1 MEDGVDDEV
10 GGDGDRLS
18 SLPENIIRHILSFLD
33 SIDIVRASAVSRKWR
48 YIWVSMP
55 YLCVDIPYRM
65 KFNDFVDWVLMF
77 RNRLVDIQIL
87 RISDLNLEE
96 NYAFYRLMDV
106 VTEFNL
112 QELDLMIQSS
122 DKIELPQCILNCR
135 SLVSLKLSLYR
146 LGTFPGLKKC
156 MFPGFSRLK
165 SLELC
170 SVMFMDSLSL
180 ANFVSSC
187 PHLENLSL
195 DYCSFVDDNIIEITA
210 ASLKHL
216 SFILPKGNMH
226 FKGPIRRE
234 QTIKFGLKVACPNL
248 VSLKVVNLRS
258 HEFSFQEM
266 NSLQNLLMDLD
277 RHYNDLEVQ
286 QCCHALSKM
295 LKGVCNVKALEVSE
309 VFLEDLHRLHLA
321 VDTECFAPSFN
332 NLKSLT
338 LHINNTDFNKHSLI
352 NILDCSPNLEALKF
366 FLRPSGGFWWT
377 NGNSPWKMPNRT
389 SSCLKYHLKIVELF
403 QVGDDKYELDLV
415 RFFLENGHVLQKM
428 RISWVERNLWDY
440 SNRVY
445 SNKGNT
451 DEFISEVMK
460 FPRSSPNIA
469 LTFVEP
475 NKLDRMFI
483 NTTAMGDHAWASSSG
498 VLPSDSSNTDT
509 IQVKSTADSDIDVTL
524 DAIDTKSI
532 AVSQGQ
538 NDTVCS
544 FTEALQKLVS
554 KTGLKCSDQLWL
566 FANMLFLMKDKR
578 EVFSL
583 LDDPE
588 DMLTWLRYEKEH
600 IV

>member
-1 MEDGVDDEV
+1 MEGGVDDEV

-18 SLPENIIRHILSFLD
+18 SLPENIIRHILSFLG
-33 SIDIVRASAVSRKWR
+33 SVDIVRASAVSRKWR

-65 KFNDFVDWVLMF
+65 KFNDFVGWVLMF

-112 QELDLMIQSS
+112 QELHLMIKSR

-135 SLVSLKLSLYR
+135 SLVSLKLNFYR
-146 LGTFPGLKKC
+146 LSGTFPGLKKC

-210 ASLKHL
+210 ASLKDL
-216 SFILPKGNMH
+216 SFILPKVNMH
-226 FKGPIRRE
+226 FKGPVRRE

-277 RHYNDLEVQ
+277 RHCYDLEVQ

-295 LKGVCNVKALEVSE
+295 LKGVCNVKALDVSE

-321 VDTECFAPSFN
+321 VDAECFAPSFN

-338 LHINNTDFNKHSLI
+338 LRINNTDFNKHSLI
-352 NILDCSPNLEALKF
+352 NILDCSPNLEAIKL
-366 FLRPSGGFWWT
+366 FLRQTGCFRWT
-377 NGNSPWKMPNRT
+377 NHNSPWKIPNRT

-403 QVGDDKYELDLV
+403 QVGDDKYEIDLV

-428 RISWVERNLWDY
+428 RISWVFRSPLF
-440 SNRVY
+440 SNPVY
-445 SNKGNT
+445 SNGNT

-475 NKLDRMFI
+475 EKLDRM
-483 NTTAMGDHAWASSSG
+483 
-498 VLPSDSSNTDT
+498 L
-509 IQVKSTADSDIDVTL
+509 
-524 DAIDTKSI
+524 
-532 AVSQGQ
+532 
-538 NDTVCS
+538 
-544 FTEALQKLVS
+544 
-554 KTGLKCSDQLWL
+554 
-566 FANMLFLMKDKR
+566 
-578 EVFSL
+578 
-583 LDDPE
+583 
-588 DMLTWLRYEKEH
+588 
-600 IV
+600 